1 MDSQQL
7 NPTPQTPA
15 VESAPVKE
23 NVLAGAVGAFL
34 FALVGGVLWFV
45 LYLVGFFAG
54 ISGLVG
60 AVCAVKGYSLFSKK
74 ESVKGIVIAIVMVVL
89 VMAVAWYLCLSY
101 DIYVAHQEWFESEE
115 IDFSLSFIESVQAAP
130 YYLADPDVAP
140 AYLLDLGIG
149 LVLCF
154 VGAGSFVSNKIKAA
168 KAASKAS
175 EASPEGPKLS

>member
-74 ESVKGIVIAIVMVVL
+74 ESVKGIVIAIPVEDAL
-89 VMAVAWYLCLSY
+89 
-101 DIYVAHQEWFESEE
+101 
-115 IDFSLSFIESVQAAP
+115 
-130 YYLADPDVAP
+130 
-140 AYLLDLGIG
+140 G
-149 LVLCF
+149 LV
-154 VGAGSFVSNKIKAA
+154 
-168 KAASKAS
+168 
-175 EASPEGPKLS
+175 